1 VKRDEW
7 GETQHSQQQKGRIF
21 INLTHLFSIPVV
33 FAAISR
39 QSKCAGKARVD

>member
-1 VKRDEW
+1 MNGVRHNIRSSK
-7 GETQHSQQQKGRIF
+7 KGRIF

-39 QSKCAGKARVD
+39 QSKCAGEARVD